1 LFDSPEDDR
10 PDRREVA
17 GDNPVHPFDVKEML
31 MEKHAQHV
39 VLIHFP
45 IALFIAGVALDFAA
59 QWTKKPALAIA
70 AYTNLLL
77 AAVTALPAVATGL
90 VAWQWALEG
99 HRLHGILLLHMVFGL
114 TSTAVILAVWWIHF
128 RARQG
133 TSNVLPRYRLPLEFL
148 GVVLLAITGHLGGFL
163 SGVNINA

>member
-1 LFDSPEDDR
+1 
-10 PDRREVA
+10 
-17 GDNPVHPFDVKEML
+17 ML

-59 QWTKKPALAIA
+59 QWTRRETLRFA

-99 HRLHGILLLHMVFGL
+99 HRVRGILRLHMVLGL
-114 TSTAVILAVWWIHF
+114 SSTVVIWAVWWIHF
-128 RARQG
+128 RARRVAG
-133 TSNVLPRYRLPLEFL
+133 SVLPNYRLVLEFV
-148 GVVLLAITGHLGGFL
+148 GMVLLAITGHLGGFL
-163 SGVNINA
+163 SGVNM